1 MTIINQSGRI
11 GRYASMIFCTSLF
24 CANVASADLGPNLA
38 LDAGVDGSSKGG
50 GTSYGNAIDGDTG
63 SYWQPGSSSDERI
76 GVKNIGSSFNT
87 VIIRELNGATT
98 GWRLEDH
105 DTGEVFASGS
115 TLGSERII
123 SGFGDQSLY
132 KVNLVIES
140 ANAAP
145 QIAEFEVY
153 SATDSESSSSSSSS
167 SSTSSS
173 SSSSESSS
181 SESSSSETSSDIS
194 SSESSSFSESSSSSS
209 SSSQSGAPGEVL
221 SCEKANTVQGFASLG
236 AGTTGG
242 QGGDEVTVSTG
253 SELAAA
259 LSNKGSA
266 PLTIYVDGTIT
277 PDNSNVTKF
286 DIKDMN
292 DVSIIGVGDNALFDG
307 IGIKIWRANNVI
319 VRNVTMRYVRIGDKD
334 HITIDGPSSN
344 IWIDHNTF
352 YNSLDV
358 DKDYYD
364 ELVSGKGEIDNITI
378 SYNILR
384 DSWKTSLWGSSDG
397 DDYDRRIT
405 FWGNH
410 WENANSRLP
419 LFRFGEGHIV
429 NNYYD
434 GVISTGINS
443 RMGATLRI
451 EGNVFEDAQNP
462 IVSFYSS
469 ELGYWDVE
477 DNTFNN
483 VNWVEYPSDGVI
495 AGPDVQSTTSY
506 LPPYSY
512 SRLFAAD
519 TKAHVLA
526 NAGAGI
532 VTDCL
537 DAPVSGGGEQ
547 SSSSSS
553 SSQNSSS
560 ESSSE
565 SSSSGNSSS
574 DSGEPVELGSN
585 LALSG
590 GADGSSKG
598 GGTSYGNVND
608 GNLASYWQPSGTS
621 GERIG
626 VKNFSG
632 TFNTVIIRELN
643 GATESWRLEDHDT
656 NEVLASGST
665 LGSERIITGFGD
677 RDLYKVNLIIDS
689 ASSAPQIAE
698 FEIYNATGD
707 VSDGGSSSSDSSSS
721 SSSNSSDSSDSSSSD
736 SSSSDSSSS
745 DSSSSSSQS
754 SSSFPDYS
762 GPLSNDCVELA
773 TNPNVNWRDT
783 SLQTDQEIVECLA
796 QTLGRAVG
804 YGENALGGY
813 DPNGN
818 STLTVITKSSSESV
832 EQQIFDAMSSED
844 HHWIV
849 FDKND
854 FAAETEIGMY
864 RLHCSNS
871 DVLSRIGGTEAECVD
886 YRQWCSNRGYNGH
899 DQCLEEFFN
908 NRLDDKDLPIRNPV
922 ISSNTTIDGRMSN
935 AYFRFSGFAIGKDS
949 SGQPTQTANSV
960 ILTHLDF
967 RGAGHTEDHGLDP
980 DMIRSTGA
988 SHDIWIHKNTFDLT
1002 GDSAFDVKVG
1012 AYDITMSFNRVVD
1025 VKRASLHGSSD
1036 SRSINEDITTTMHH
1050 NAFVTRDDL
1059 YFEFGNTARRVPLI
1073 RRGTSHMW
1081 NNLFMNY
1088 RKDIISVRVG
1098 ADLLWEDNALVIN
1111 GDFQEKDDIN
1121 SALDELQGNLTRDV
1135 SGGNY
1140 RADGVYLWFGNS
1152 ACDINASTQRA
1163 LADASGSVGD
1173 LSQQYTVASRDTIND
1188 FRLDAG
1194 QDLIDYVSATA
1205 GKHGELPFN
1214 SPLAGDIYYVLSLGK
1229 VPCQ

>member
-1 MTIINQSGRI
+1 M
-11 GRYASMIFCTSLF
+11 
-24 CANVASADLGPNLA
+24 
-38 LDAGVDGSSKGG
+38 
-50 GTSYGNAIDGDTG
+50 
-63 SYWQPGSSSDERI
+63 
-76 GVKNIGSSFNT
+76 
-87 VIIRELNGATT
+87 
-98 GWRLEDH
+98 
-105 DTGEVFASGS
+105 
-115 TLGSERII
+115 
-123 SGFGDQSLY
+123 
-132 KVNLVIES
+132 
-140 ANAAP
+140 
-145 QIAEFEVY
+145 
-153 SATDSESSSSSSSS
+153 
-167 SSTSSS
+167 
-173 SSSSESSS
+173 
-181 SESSSSETSSDIS
+181 
-194 SSESSSFSESSSSSS
+194 
-209 SSSQSGAPGEVL
+209 
-221 SCEKANTVQGFASLG
+221 
-236 AGTTGG
+236 
-242 QGGDEVTVSTG
+242 
-253 SELAAA
+253 
-259 LSNKGSA
+259 
-266 PLTIYVDGTIT
+266 
-277 PDNSNVTKF
+277 
-286 DIKDMN
+286 
-292 DVSIIGVGDNALFDG
+292 SIIGVGDNALFDG

-319 VRNVTMRYVRIGDKD
+319 VRNITMRYVRIGDKD

-677 RDLYKVNLIIDS
+677 RDLYKVNLVIDS

-707 VSDGGSSSSDSSSS
+707 VSDGGSSSSSSSSDSSSS
-721 SSSNSSDSSDSSSSD
+721 SSDSSDSSSSD

-745 DSSSSSSQS
+745 NSSSSSSQS

-783 SLQTDQEIVECLA
+783 ALQTDQEIVECLA

-818 STLTVITKSSSESV
+818 STLTVITKSSSDSV

-854 FAAETEIGMY
+854 FAPETEVAMY

-886 YRQWCSNRGYNGH
+886 YRQWCSNRGYNDH

-1025 VKRASLHGSSD
+1025 VKRAALHGSSD
-1036 SRSINEDITTTMHH
+1036 SREINENITTTMHH

-1135 SGGNY
+1135 SGGSY

-1163 LADASGSVGD
+1163 LTDASGSVGD

-1205 GKHGELPFN
+1205 GKYGELPFN

>member
-1 MTIINQSGRI
+1 MTIINHTGRI
-11 GRYASMIFCTSLF
+11 RRYASKVLYCSVFLATAAQANAQCNWWGTEFPLCTQTPSGWGWENSQSCISPSTCESQPF
-24 CANVASADLGPNLA
+24 PFGI
-38 LDAGVDGSSKGG
+38 VDGASS
-50 GTSYGNAIDGDTG
+50 S
-63 SYWQPGSSSDERI
+63 SEQSSSQSSSEGSSD
-76 GVKNIGSSFNT
+76 VSS
-87 VIIRELNGATT
+87 
-98 GWRLEDH
+98 
-105 DTGEVFASGS
+105 
-115 TLGSERII
+115 
-123 SGFGDQSLY
+123 
-132 KVNLVIES
+132 S
-140 ANAAP
+140 A
-145 QIAEFEVY
+145 
-153 SATDSESSSSSSSS
+153 SSSSS
-167 SSTSSS
+167 
-173 SSSSESSS
+173 
-181 SESSSSETSSDIS
+181 I
-194 SSESSSFSESSSSSS
+194 
-209 SSSQSGAPGEVL
+209 GVPGDVL
-221 SCEKANTVQGFASLG
+221 SCEQANTVRGFAAMG
-236 AGTTGG
+236 NGTTGG
-242 QGGDEVTVSTG
+242 QGGDTVTVSTG
-253 SELAAA
+253 IELAAA

-277 PDNSNVTKF
+277 PDNSSVSKF

-334 HITIDGPSSN
+334 HITIDGPSRN

-358 DKDYYD
+358 GKDYYD
-364 ELVSGKGEIDNITI
+364 ELVSGKGDIDNITL
-378 SYNILR
+378 SYNVLR

-397 DDYDRRIT
+397 DNHDRRIT

-451 EGNVFEDAQNP
+451 EGNVFENAQNP
-462 IVSFYSS
+462 IVSFYSD
-469 ELGYWDVE
+469 EVGYWNLE
-477 DNTFNN
+477 DNLFSSVT
-483 VNWVEYPSDGVI
+483 WQAYPSDGVI
-495 AGPDVQSTTSY
+495 AGPDVQSTSSY
-506 LPPYSY
+506 QPPYSY

-537 DAPVSGGGEQ
+537 DAPVSGGGEP

-553 SSQNSSS
+553 SAHDSSS

-565 SSSSGNSSS
+565 HSSSSAGSSS
-574 DSGEPVELGSN
+574 DSGAPAELGAN
-585 LALSG
+585 LALNG

-643 GATESWRLEDHDT
+643 GATERWRLEDHDT
-656 NEVLASGST
+656 NEVLATGSA
-665 LGSERIITGFGD
+665 LGSERVITGFGE
-677 RDLYKVNLIIDS
+677 RELYKVNLIIES
-689 ASSAPQIAE
+689 ARTAPQIAE
-698 FEIYNATGD
+698 FEVYRATGD
-707 VSDGGSSSSDSSSS
+707 VSDDGASSSYSSSSSSHS
-721 SSSNSSDSSDSSSSD
+721 SSSNSSSSESSSADSSSSE
-736 SSSSDSSSS
+736 SSGR
-745 DSSSSSSQS
+745 
-754 SSSFPDYS
+754 FPDYS

-783 SLQTDQEIVECLA
+783 ALQTDQEIVECLA

-1163 LADASGSVGD
+1163 LTDASGSVGD
-1173 LSQQYTVASRDTIND
+1173 LSQQYTMASRDTIND

-1205 GKHGELPFN
+1205 GKYGELPFN